1 MRFHRGYMVGFLL
14 LAIIIIALPL
24 TIYIAQKP
32 QHTQQQ
38 AAGGGTALLVSP
50 HSRDSNPGTQ
60 TTPQGA
66 GGGNALYVSPSGRDS
81 NPGTQ
86 TAPFATIEKADSVA
100 TPGTTVHVLTG
111 IYTWNGV
118 YTTHSG
124 TATAPITFISDMKWG
139 AKLIPASV
147 SSYSHYNVWH
157 AKGDYVYIIGFD
169 IKGPPG
175 VGTLDG
181 IALEGSF
188 GKIIGNKV
196 HDIDIHAT
204 CANGGNGIYIWGH
217 ASHDDDIIGN
227 LVYNI
232 VSAPADICWE
242 NHGIYYSQTGGHIS
256 NNIVYNVGAGWGIHC
271 WHACSGVTIT
281 NNLVF
286 NNEGGIVFGGGD
298 NPNFANSLCDHMVV
312 ANNIAVNNTRSPV
325 GIGISEYEYEGQ
337 HTIGSHNQI
346 LNNLIYGNPGGN
358 MALLEGNTASGTV
371 TSDAQF
377 VNYQQDGS
385 GDYHL
390 KSTSPAI
397 DAWTSVGAASTDYGS
412 NPRPQG
418 KGYDIGPYAYSASL
432 GISPA
437 PIYARADTSAEK
449 VLPPHSF
456 DPEINQPFAGL
467 QIQAHNGNR
476 KSRSR
481 IDLDN
486 QSARCT
492 IPSMF

>member
-1 MRFHRGYMVGFLL
+1 MRFHRGHVVGFLL
-14 LAIIIIALPL
+14 LAVIVIALPS
-24 TIYIAQKP
+24 IAFITQKI
-32 QHTQQQ
+32 QQ
-38 AAGGGTALLVSP
+38 AAGGGNALYASP
-50 HSRDSNPGTQ
+50 SGRDSNPGTQ

-100 TPGTTVHVLTG
+100 TPGTTVHVLPG
-111 IYTWNGV
+111 MYTWNGV

-147 SSYSHYNVWH
+147 SSYSHYNVWL
-157 AKGDYVYIIGFD
+157 ARGDYVSIIGFD

-181 IALEGSF
+181 IALEGSY
-188 GKIIGNKV
+188 GKIMGNRV

-204 CANGGNGIYIWGH
+204 CANGGNGIYIWGY

-227 LVYNI
+227 VVYNI
-232 VSAPADICWE
+232 VSAPADSCRE

-256 NNIVYNVGAGWGIHC
+256 NNIVYNVGAGWGIQC

-286 NNEGGIVFGGGD
+286 NNNAGGIVVGGGD
-298 NPNFANSLCDHMVV
+298 SPNYANSRADNIII
-312 ANNIAVNNTRSPV
+312 ANNIAINNAGD
-325 GIGISEYEYEGQ
+325 GIHEYEYPGE

-346 LNNLIYGNPGGN
+346 LNNIVYGNPDGN
-358 MALLEGNTASGTV
+358 MLLREGNSASGTI

-397 DAWTSVGAASTDYGS
+397 DAGTSVGAPSTDYDG

-418 KGYDIGPYAYSASL
+418 KGYDIGPYEYSASL
-432 GISPA
+432 RISP
-437 PIYARADTSAEK
+437 TST
-449 VLPPHSF
+449 L
-456 DPEINQPFAGL
+456 N
-467 QIQAHNGNR
+467 
-476 KSRSR
+476 
-481 IDLDN
+481 
-486 QSARCT
+486 
-492 IPSMF
+492 